1 MESGQTTKEA
11 RYAAHREFGNVPIA
25 EETTRDMWGWR
36 RAVDFLQDV
45 RYAVRS
51 FRQRPGFVA
60 VALLTLALG
69 TGATTVMF
77 SLVSGV
83 LLKPL
88 PYPEP
93 NRLVSINGHSDG
105 WNTKINGQQKLA
117 YLDFVDC
124 QRESRSLV
132 MAALVF
138 NNGTLSSPGEPQ
150 YVDYFEISP
159 ETFPSCAC
167 LWPSGGRSC
176 PRRTRLARR
185 PSPSLVIASGSTTLK
200 EELTFLELRSL
211 SNRNA
216 TPLLVLRPPDSGP
229 MDTNRTP
236 TRPSAKTTQVIC
248 AIGRHNRSTG

>member
-1 MESGQTTKEA
+1 MKWALWRRSRRNEELQEEIQAHLLVAEREAVESGQTTKEA
-11 RYAAHREFGNVPIA
+11 RYAARREFGNVPIA

-105 WNTKINGQQKLA
+105 WNT
-117 YLDFVDC
+117 
-124 QRESRSLV
+124 
-132 MAALVF
+132 
-138 NNGTLSSPGEPQ
+138 
-150 YVDYFEISP
+150 
-159 ETFPSCAC
+159 
-167 LWPSGGRSC
+167 
-176 PRRTRLARR
+176 
-185 PSPSLVIASGSTTLK
+185 
-200 EELTFLELRSL
+200 
-211 SNRNA
+211 NA